1 MPDRGLDHDRKA
13 MLRAATRPAVAA
25 VTCVALLLSACGGGD
40 PGPTTQTS
48 AAAPAEFTVG
58 VAAPIQDLDPNKALK
73 QEQIQISDLIGG
85 RLVRFNED
93 YSDVVPS
100 LASAYEAS
108 PDGLTWTFTLA
119 DGAVFSDGSPV
130 LPADVIASLQRQ
142 IDDKANVNAGL
153 VASWKNLTSPDPKT
167 VVLALERPQPSVLT
181 VLADPAV
188 GFIMPAGQID
198 SENFFIKPVSA
209 GQYKVESFDATNGN
223 TTLVVND
230 RYLGPRGAVPTLQFS
245 YIADANTR
253 ATQLRAGNVDLA
265 ENLPPNSLAQLTDA
279 VGGNIVQAFGGNF
292 LITNNQDPVLSDTK
306 IRQAISGAIDRT
318 QISDVVWQGGAKPL
332 YGFWPNIGSAA
343 GNVLPTDGDLAA
355 AKQLLA
361 GTQCESGCTIK
372 LTVGPG
378 STTNADM
385 ATIIASNV
393 ERIGITVEVT
403 TPDEA
408 AGADALGEGRY
419 QMTLIDL
426 YDYVDRPDV
435 LLSFGLQSDGGINAL
450 FSRYSSKEMDTLIQ
464 QVGSEGG
471 EARTAGQRQVNEL
484 FARDVPYIPLV
495 DRVFVNG
502 IRKDGA
508 AWVSFEPTGWL
519 RVTAA

>member
-1 MPDRGLDHDRKA
+1 MPDRDRHPNRASLRRISRSAACVVA
-13 MLRAATRPAVAA
+13 MCLVPI
-25 VTCVALLLSACGGGD
+25 LSACGASGSPA
-40 PGPTTQTS
+40 PGPS
-48 AAAPAEFTVG
+48 AAAPAQFTVG

-85 RLVRFNED
+85 RLVTFNED
-93 YSDVVPS
+93 YTDVVPS
-100 LASAYEAS
+100 LASAYETS
-108 PDGLTWTFTLA
+108 QDGLTLTFTLA
-119 DGAVFSDGSPV
+119 DGAVFSDGSEV
-130 LPADVIASLQRQ
+130 GPADVIASLQRQ

-153 VASWKNLTSPDPKT
+153 VANWKSLSSPDPKT
-167 VVLALERPQPSVLT
+167 VVLTLARPQPSVLT

-188 GFIMPAGQID
+188 GFIMPAGQIKTA
-198 SENFFIKPVSA
+198 NFFIKPVSA

-230 RYLGPRGAVPTLQFS
+230 RYRGPRGAVPTIKFS

-265 ENLPPNSLAQLTDA
+265 ENLPPNSLGQLSGA
-279 VGGNIVQAFGGNF
+279 VKGEIVQAFGGNF
-292 LITNNQDPVLSDTK
+292 LITNNKDPLLGVNN
-306 IRQAISGAIDRT
+306 IRQALSRAIDRT

-343 GNVLPTDGDLAA
+343 GNVLPTNVDVAA
-355 AKQLLA
+355 AKQLLV
-361 GTQCESGCTIK
+361 GTPCENGCTIK

-378 STTNADM
+378 STTTADM
-385 ATIIASNV
+385 ATIIANNAAQ
-393 ERIGITVEVT
+393 IGITVEVT

-408 AGADALGEGRY
+408 AGADALGQGRY
-419 QMTLIDL
+419 QLALIDL

-450 FSRYSSKEMDTLIQ
+450 FSKYSSAEMDALIQ
-464 QVGSEGG
+464 DLVSVGGDE
-471 EARTAGQRQVNEL
+471 RTAGQKKVNDL
-484 FARDVPYIPLV
+484 FARDMPYIPLV

-502 IRKDGA
+502 IRTDGA
-508 AWVSFEPTGWL
+508 QWVSFEPTGWL
-519 RVTAA
+519 RVTGA